1 MPHRVVTEGLSG
13 RRKANFLPSVAD
25 PMYDWLRFKGYLG
38 NVGMN
43 EILTRDD
50 LRGRYKLPRGRAVGK
65 QLDHIDL
72 HNKRFIELAPFVILA
87 TSDADGRADASPRGE
102 APGFVHVID
111 AHTLAIPDR
120 PGNNRLDSMEN
131 ILENPEVGLIFLIP
145 GVNETLRVNGTAE
158 IRDDDDLRA
167 RLEVNGKR
175 PAAVIVVD
183 VRESY
188 LHCAKALMRARL
200 WDDDAKHTE
209 RPIPSMGEMIRD
221 QTDSPETPE
230 NDEDMIRRYR
240 RIFY

>member
-1 MPHRVVTEGLSG
+1 MTKIS
-13 RRKANFLPSVAD
+13 SQ
-25 PMYDWLRFKGYLG
+25 
-38 NVGMN
+38 
-43 EILTRDD
+43 DD
-50 LRGRYKLPRGRAVGK
+50 LRRLYKMPKGQPVDK
-65 QLDHIDL
+65 QLDHIDP
-72 HNKRFIELAPFVILA
+72 HDQRFIELSPFVVIA
-87 TSDADGRADASPRGE
+87 SSDSQGHADTSPRGE

-120 PGNNRLDSMEN
+120 PGNNRLDTMEN
-131 ILENPEVGLIFLIP
+131 LLENPEVGLIFLIP

-175 PAAVIVVD
+175 SAAVIVVD
-183 VRESY
+183 VREAY

-240 RIFY
+240 RILY

>member
-1 MPHRVVTEGLSG
+1 
-13 RRKANFLPSVAD
+13 
-25 PMYDWLRFKGYLG
+25 
-38 NVGMN
+38 MN
-43 EILTRDD
+43 KILTRDD

-87 TSDADGRADASPRGE
+87 TSDIDGRADASPRGE

-175 PAAVIVVD
+175 PATVIVVD
-183 VRESY
+183 VRE
-188 LHCAKALMRARL
+188 A
-200 WDDDAKHTE
+200 
-209 RPIPSMGEMIRD
+209 
-221 QTDSPETPE
+221 
-230 NDEDMIRRYR
+230 
-240 RIFY
+240 